1 MVFDFFPP
9 PTILLSLGMIEA
21 WILEGMMAFRK
32 GFGFALVCLGFLEL
46 GWSFGVLGL
55 SLPFCSA
62 SAGLL
67 KESYFGCL
75 IGLLCKRCFEALLL
89 LKQAAVFWCIIGPQP
104 AWLNSDGRTLPTLG
118 VFGA

>member
-1 MVFDFFPP
+1 
-9 PTILLSLGMIEA
+9 MIEA

>member
-1 MVFDFFPP
+1 VVFDSPP
-9 PTILLSLGMIEA
+9 LILLSLGMIEA

-32 GFGFALVCLGFLEL
+32 GFGFALVYLGFLEL

-55 SLPFCSA
+55 SLPFGSA

-89 LKQAAVFWCIIGPQP
+89 LKQAAVFWCIIGP
-104 AWLNSDGRTLPTLG
+104 
-118 VFGA
+118 

>member
-1 MVFDFFPP
+1 
-9 PTILLSLGMIEA
+9 MIEA

-32 GFGFALVCLGFLEL
+32 GFGFALVCLGFLQL

-55 SLPFCSA
+55 SLPFGSA

-67 KESYFGCL
+67 KEIYFGCL

-104 AWLNSDGRTLPTLG
+104 AWLNCDEWTLPTLRS
-118 VFGA
+118 FWCLIRLLTACFISS